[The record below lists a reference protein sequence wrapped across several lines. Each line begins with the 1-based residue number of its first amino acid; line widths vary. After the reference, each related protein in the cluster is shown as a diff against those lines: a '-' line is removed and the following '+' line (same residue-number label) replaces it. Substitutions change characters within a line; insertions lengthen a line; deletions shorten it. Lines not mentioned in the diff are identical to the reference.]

1 MKTLKLKELWEENKA
16 IRIAFLLV
24 LALAALVMV
33 TITLMGGDDS
43 SKKAKKIKPVTNL
56 LDTSSIVNMDEEGQK
71 RFLQTVQQENRKDQQ
86 NMLDQVKQMEKYKAE
101 NSSELTELK
110 IQIKQLNQQISD
122 MQNGKGP
129 ASNRSLDNRVGQPVY
144 ENQQQNPA
152 YQLNRNAE
160 GNRNQEIPVAGG
172 IAPQRTQLVR
182 TITSNSI
189 TTANNGVLEVTP
201 IVEKN
206 ITNANQKR
214 VVKAGPGA
222 AIAGDGTKPVD
233 SNARHSKRAEDQYL
247 PATSQLYAV
256 LVTGVEAPTSL
267 SSQEEPL
274 GVTFRVKRD
283 VFLPNNYRMDLR
295 DCNLLGTAR
304 GDMASERVYIR
315 TTSLSCVNSKG
326 KSFDIKLEAYAVS
339 EIDGKAGIKG
349 TLISRN
355 GNAIMGSAFA
365 GGLSALAQGLS
376 PSKVSQLNIDPNS
389 QAQYQGPNIGA
400 LGAVGASGMVS
411 GGLNKLT
418 DWYTHMIDQQWPV
431 VELSPGINATFVVLS
446 GASIATNLSAK

>member
-1 MKTLKLKELWEENKA
+1 MKTLKLKELWAENKA
-16 IRIAFLLV
+16 IRMAFLLIV
-24 LALAALVMV
+24 AFGALVMA
-33 TITLMGGDDS
+33 TLTLMGGDDS
-43 SKKAKKIKPVTNL
+43 NQKSKKIKPVTNL
-56 LDTSSIVNMDEEGQK
+56 LDTSSIHNMDEEGQK

-86 NMLDQVKQMEKYKAE
+86 SMLDQVKQMEKYKSE
-101 NSSELTELK
+101 NSSEISELK
-110 IQIKQLNQQISD
+110 AQLKQLNQQISD

-129 ASNRSLDNRVGQPVY
+129 ASNRSLDNRVGQQAND
-144 ENQQQNPA
+144 NQQQNPA
-152 YQLNRNAE
+152 YQLNGDAVA
-160 GNRNQEIPVAGG
+160 NRNQEIPVAGG
-172 IAPQRTQLVR
+172 ISPQRTQLVR

-206 ITNANQKR
+206 ITNDNQKR
-214 VVKAGPGA
+214 VVKAGAPA
-222 AIAGDGTKPVD
+222 VAGDGTKPID
-233 SNARHSKRAEDQYL
+233 SNARHSKRSEDQYL

-355 GNAIMGSAFA
+355 GNAIMGSALA

-389 QAQYQGPNIGA
+389 QAQFQGPNIGA
-400 LGAVGASGMVS
+400 LGAVSASGMVS

-418 DWYTHMIDQQWPV
+418 DWYTHIIDQQWPV
-431 VELSPGINATFVVLS
+431 VELSPGINATFVVLN
-446 GASIATNLSAK
+446 GASIPTNLAVK

>member
-1 MKTLKLKELWEENKA
+1 MKTLKLKELWAENKA
-16 IRIAFLLV
+16 IRMAFLLIV
-24 LALAALVMV
+24 AFGALVMA
-33 TITLMGGDDS
+33 TLTLMGGDDS
-43 SKKAKKIKPVTNL
+43 NQKSKKIKPVTNL
-56 LDTSSIVNMDEEGQK
+56 LDTSSIHNMDEEGQK

-86 NMLDQVKQMEKYKAE
+86 SMLDQVKQMEKYKSE
-101 NSSELTELK
+101 NSSEISELK
-110 IQIKQLNQQISD
+110 AQLKQLNQQISD

-129 ASNRSLDNRVGQPVY
+129 ASNRSLDNRVGQQAND
-144 ENQQQNPA
+144 NQQQNPA
-152 YQLNRNAE
+152 YQLNGDAVA
-160 GNRNQEIPVAGG
+160 NRNQEIPVAGG
-172 IAPQRTQLVR
+172 ISPQRTQLVR

-214 VVKAGPGA
+214 VVKAGAPA
-222 AIAGDGTKPVD
+222 VAGDGTKPID
-233 SNARHSKRAEDQYL
+233 SNARHSKRSEDQYL

-355 GNAIMGSAFA
+355 GNAIMGSALA

-376 PSKVSQLNIDPNS
+376 PSKVSQLIIDPNS
-389 QAQYQGPNIGA
+389 QAQFQGPNIGA
-400 LGAVGASGMVS
+400 LGAVSASGMVS

-418 DWYTHMIDQQWPV
+418 DWYTHIIDQQWPV
-431 VELSPGINATFVVLS
+431 VELSPGINATFVVLN
-446 GASIATNLSAK
+446 GASIPTNLAAK

>member
-1 MKTLKLKELWEENKA
+1 M
-16 IRIAFLLV
+16 AFLLIV
-24 LALAALVMV
+24 AFGALVMA
-33 TITLMGGDDS
+33 TLTLMGGDDS
-43 SKKAKKIKPVTNL
+43 NQKSKKIKPVTNL
-56 LDTSSIVNMDEEGQK
+56 LDTSSIHNMDEEGQK

-86 NMLDQVKQMEKYKAE
+86 SMLDQVKQMEKYKSE
-101 NSSELTELK
+101 NSSEISELK
-110 IQIKQLNQQISD
+110 AQLKQLNQQISD

-129 ASNRSLDNRVGQPVY
+129 ASNRSLDNRVGQQAND
-144 ENQQQNPA
+144 NQQQNPA
-152 YQLNRNAE
+152 YQLNGDAMA
-160 GNRNQEIPVAGG
+160 NRNQEIPVAGG
-172 IAPQRTQLVR
+172 ISPQRTQLVR

-214 VVKAGPGA
+214 VVKAGAPA
-222 AIAGDGTKPVD
+222 VAGDGTKPID
-233 SNARHSKRAEDQYL
+233 SNARHSKRSEDQYL

-355 GNAIMGSAFA
+355 GNAIMGSALA

-389 QAQYQGPNIGA
+389 QAQFQGPNIGA
-400 LGAVGASGMVS
+400 LGAVSASGMVS

-418 DWYTHMIDQQWPV
+418 DWYTHIIDQQWPV
-431 VELSPGINATFVVLS
+431 VELSPGINATFVVLN
-446 GASIATNLSAK
+446 GASIPTNLAAK

>member
-1 MKTLKLKELWEENKA
+1 
-16 IRIAFLLV
+16 
-24 LALAALVMV
+24 
-33 TITLMGGDDS
+33 
-43 SKKAKKIKPVTNL
+43 
-56 LDTSSIVNMDEEGQK
+56 MDEEGQK

-86 NMLDQVKQMEKYKAE
+86 SMLDQVKQMEKYKSE
-101 NSSELTELK
+101 NSSEISELK
-110 IQIKQLNQQISD
+110 AQLKQLNQQISD

-129 ASNRSLDNRVGQPVY
+129 ASNRSLDNRVGQQAND
-144 ENQQQNPA
+144 NQQQNPA
-152 YQLNRNAE
+152 YQLNGDAVA
-160 GNRNQEIPVAGG
+160 NRNQEIPVAGG
-172 IAPQRTQLVR
+172 ISPQRTQLVR

-214 VVKAGPGA
+214 VVKAGAPA
-222 AIAGDGTKPVD
+222 VAGDGTKPID
-233 SNARHSKRAEDQYL
+233 SNARHSKRSEDQYL

-355 GNAIMGSAFA
+355 GNAIMGSALA

-389 QAQYQGPNIGA
+389 QAQFQGPNIGA
-400 LGAVGASGMVS
+400 LGAVSASGMVS

-418 DWYTHMIDQQWPV
+418 DWYTHIIDQQWPV
-431 VELSPGINATFVVLS
+431 VELSPGINATFVVLN
-446 GASIATNLSAK
+446 GASIPTNLAAK

>member
-1 MKTLKLKELWEENKA
+1 MKTLKLKELWAENKA
-16 IRIAFLLV
+16 IRMAFLLIV
-24 LALAALVMV
+24 AFGALVMA
-33 TITLMGGDDS
+33 TLTLMGGDDS
-43 SKKAKKIKPVTNL
+43 NQKSKKIKPVTNL
-56 LDTSSIVNMDEEGQK
+56 LDTSSIHNKDEEGQK

-86 NMLDQVKQMEKYKAE
+86 SMLDQVKQMEKYKSE
-101 NSSELTELK
+101 NSSEISELK
-110 IQIKQLNQQISD
+110 AQLKQLNQQISD

-129 ASNRSLDNRVGQPVY
+129 ASNRSLDNRVGQQAND
-144 ENQQQNPA
+144 NQQQNPA
-152 YQLNRNAE
+152 YQLNGDAVA
-160 GNRNQEIPVAGG
+160 NRNQEIPVAGG
-172 IAPQRTQLVR
+172 ISPQRTQLVR

-214 VVKAGPGA
+214 VVKAGAPA
-222 AIAGDGTKPVD
+222 VAGDGTKPID
-233 SNARHSKRAEDQYL
+233 SNARHSKRSEDQYL

-355 GNAIMGSAFA
+355 GNAIMGSALA

-389 QAQYQGPNIGA
+389 QAQFQGPNIGA
-400 LGAVGASGMVS
+400 LGAVSASGMVS

-418 DWYTHMIDQQWPV
+418 DWYTHIIDQQWPV
-431 VELSPGINATFVVLS
+431 VELSPGINATFVVLN
-446 GASIATNLSAK
+446 GASIPTNLAAK

>member
-1 MKTLKLKELWEENKA
+1 MKTLKLKELWAENKA
-16 IRIAFLLV
+16 IRMAFLLIV
-24 LALAALVMV
+24 AFGALVMA
-33 TITLMGGDDS
+33 TLTLMGGDDS
-43 SKKAKKIKPVTNL
+43 NQKSKKIKPVTNL
-56 LDTSSIVNMDEEGQK
+56 LDTSSIHNMDEEGQK

-86 NMLDQVKQMEKYKAE
+86 SMLDQVKQMEKYKSE
-101 NSSELTELK
+101 NSSEISELK
-110 IQIKQLNQQISD
+110 AQLKQLNQQISD

-129 ASNRSLDNRVGQPVY
+129 ASNRSLDNRVGQQAND
-144 ENQQQNPA
+144 NQQQNPA
-152 YQLNRNAE
+152 YQLNGDAMA
-160 GNRNQEIPVAGG
+160 NRNQEIPVAGG
-172 IAPQRTQLVR
+172 ISPQRTQLVR

-214 VVKAGPGA
+214 VVKAGAPA
-222 AIAGDGTKPVD
+222 VAGDGTKPID
-233 SNARHSKRAEDQYL
+233 SNARHSKRSEDQYL

-355 GNAIMGSAFA
+355 GNAIMGSALA

-389 QAQYQGPNIGA
+389 QAQFQGPNIGA
-400 LGAVGASGMVS
+400 LGAVSARGMVS

-418 DWYTHMIDQQWPV
+418 DWYTHIIDQQWPV
-431 VELSPGINATFVVLS
+431 VELSPGINATFVVLN
-446 GASIATNLSAK
+446 GASIPTNLAAK

>member
-1 MKTLKLKELWEENKA
+1 MKTLKLKELWAENKA
-16 IRIAFLLV
+16 IRMAFLLIV
-24 LALAALVMV
+24 AFGALVMA
-33 TITLMGGDDS
+33 TLTLMGGDDS
-43 SKKAKKIKPVTNL
+43 NQKSKKIKPVTNL
-56 LDTSSIVNMDEEGQK
+56 LDTSSIHNMDEEGQK

-86 NMLDQVKQMEKYKAE
+86 SMLDQVKQMEKYKSE
-101 NSSELTELK
+101 NSSEISELK
-110 IQIKQLNQQISD
+110 AQLKQLNQQISD

-129 ASNRSLDNRVGQPVY
+129 ASNRSLDNRVGQQAND
-144 ENQQQNPA
+144 NQQQNPA
-152 YQLNRNAE
+152 YQLNGDAVA
-160 GNRNQEIPVAGG
+160 NRNQEIPVAGG
-172 IAPQRTQLVR
+172 ISPQRTQLVR

-214 VVKAGPGA
+214 VVKAGAPA
-222 AIAGDGTKPVD
+222 VAGDGTKPID
-233 SNARHSKRAEDQYL
+233 SNARHSKRSEDQYL

-355 GNAIMGSAFA
+355 GNAIMGSALA

-389 QAQYQGPNIGA
+389 QAQFQGPNIGA
-400 LGAVGASGMVS
+400 LGAVSASGMVS

-418 DWYTHMIDQQWPV
+418 DWYTHIIDQQWPV

-446 GASIATNLSAK
+446 GASIPTNLSAK

>member
-1 MKTLKLKELWEENKA
+1 MKLKELWAENKA
-16 IRIAFLLV
+16 IRMAFLLIV
-24 LALAALVMV
+24 AFGALVMA
-33 TITLMGGDDS
+33 TLTLMGGDDS
-43 SKKAKKIKPVTNL
+43 NQKSKKIKPVTNL
-56 LDTSSIVNMDEEGQK
+56 LDTSSIHNMDEEGQK

-86 NMLDQVKQMEKYKAE
+86 SMLDQVKQMEKYKSE
-101 NSSELTELK
+101 NSSEISELK
-110 IQIKQLNQQISD
+110 AQLKQLNQQISD

-129 ASNRSLDNRVGQPVY
+129 ASNRSLDNRVGQQAND
-144 ENQQQNPA
+144 NQQQNPA
-152 YQLNRNAE
+152 YQLNGDAVA
-160 GNRNQEIPVAGG
+160 NRNQEIPVAGG
-172 IAPQRTQLVR
+172 ISPQRTQLVR

-214 VVKAGPGA
+214 VVKAGAPA
-222 AIAGDGTKPVD
+222 VAGDGTKPID
-233 SNARHSKRAEDQYL
+233 SNARHSKRSEDQYL

-355 GNAIMGSAFA
+355 GNAIMGSALA

-389 QAQYQGPNIGA
+389 QAQFQGPNIGA
-400 LGAVGASGMVS
+400 LGAVSASGMVS

-418 DWYTHMIDQQWPV
+418 DWYTHIIDQQWPV
-431 VELSPGINATFVVLS
+431 VELFPGINATFVVLN
-446 GASIATNLSAK
+446 GASIPTNLAAK

>member
-1 MKTLKLKELWEENKA
+1 
-16 IRIAFLLV
+16 
-24 LALAALVMV
+24 
-33 TITLMGGDDS
+33 MGGDDS
-43 SKKAKKIKPVTNL
+43 NQKSKKIKPVTNL
-56 LDTSSIVNMDEEGQK
+56 LDTSSIHNMDEEGQK

-86 NMLDQVKQMEKYKAE
+86 SMLDQVKQMEKYKSE
-101 NSSELTELK
+101 NSSEISELK
-110 IQIKQLNQQISD
+110 AQLKQLNQQISD

-129 ASNRSLDNRVGQPVY
+129 ASNRSLDNRVGQQAND
-144 ENQQQNPA
+144 NQQQNPA
-152 YQLNRNAE
+152 YQLNGDAVA
-160 GNRNQEIPVAGG
+160 NRNQEIPVAGG
-172 IAPQRTQLVR
+172 ISPQRTQLVR

-214 VVKAGPGA
+214 VVKAGAPA
-222 AIAGDGTKPVD
+222 VAGDGTKPID
-233 SNARHSKRAEDQYL
+233 SNARHSKRSEDQYL

-274 GVTFRVKRD
+274 GVTFRVKCD

-355 GNAIMGSAFA
+355 GNAIMGSALA

-389 QAQYQGPNIGA
+389 QAQFQGPNIGA
-400 LGAVGASGMVS
+400 LGAVSASGMVS

-418 DWYTHMIDQQWPV
+418 DWYTHIIDQQWPV
-431 VELSPGINATFVVLS
+431 VELSPGINATFVVLN
-446 GASIATNLSAK
+446 GASIPTNLAAK

>member
-1 MKTLKLKELWEENKA
+1 M
-16 IRIAFLLV
+16 AFLLIV
-24 LALAALVMV
+24 AFGALVMA
-33 TITLMGGDDS
+33 TLTLMGGDDS
-43 SKKAKKIKPVTNL
+43 NQKSKKIKPVTNL
-56 LDTSSIVNMDEEGQK
+56 LDTSSIHNMDEEGQK

-86 NMLDQVKQMEKYKAE
+86 SMLDQVKQMEKYKSE
-101 NSSELTELK
+101 NSSEISELK
-110 IQIKQLNQQISD
+110 AQLKQLNQQISD

-129 ASNRSLDNRVGQPVY
+129 ASNRSLDNRVGQQAND
-144 ENQQQNPA
+144 NQQQNPA
-152 YQLNRNAE
+152 YQLNGDAVA
-160 GNRNQEIPVAGG
+160 NRNQEIPVAGG
-172 IAPQRTQLVR
+172 ISPQRTQLVR

-214 VVKAGPGA
+214 VVKAGAPA
-222 AIAGDGTKPVD
+222 VAGDGTKPID
-233 SNARHSKRAEDQYL
+233 SNARHSKRSEDQYL

-355 GNAIMGSAFA
+355 GNAIMGSALA

-389 QAQYQGPNIGA
+389 QAQFQGPNIGA
-400 LGAVGASGMVS
+400 LGAVSASGMVS

-418 DWYTHMIDQQWPV
+418 DWYTHIIDQQWPV
-431 VELSPGINATFVVLS
+431 VELSPGINATFVVLN
-446 GASIATNLSAK
+446 GASIPTNLAAK

>member
-1 MKTLKLKELWEENKA
+1 MKTLKLKELWAENKA
-16 IRIAFLLV
+16 IRMAFLLIV
-24 LALAALVMV
+24 AFGALVMA
-33 TITLMGGDDS
+33 TLTLMGGDDS
-43 SKKAKKIKPVTNL
+43 NQKSKKIKPVTNL
-56 LDTSSIVNMDEEGQK
+56 LDTSSIHNMDEEGQK

-86 NMLDQVKQMEKYKAE
+86 SMLDQVKQMEKYKSE
-101 NSSELTELK
+101 NSSEISELK
-110 IQIKQLNQQISD
+110 AQLKQLNQQISD

-129 ASNRSLDNRVGQPVY
+129 ASNRSLDNRVGQQAND
-144 ENQQQNPA
+144 NQQQNPA
-152 YQLNRNAE
+152 YQLNGDAVA
-160 GNRNQEIPVAGG
+160 NRNQEIPVAGG
-172 IAPQRTQLVR
+172 ISPQRTQLVR

-214 VVKAGPGA
+214 VVKAGAPA
-222 AIAGDGTKPVD
+222 VAGDGTKPID
-233 SNARHSKRAEDQYL
+233 SNARHSKRSEDQYL

-274 GVTFRVKRD
+274 GVTFRVKCD

-355 GNAIMGSAFA
+355 GNAIMGSALA

-389 QAQYQGPNIGA
+389 QAQFQGPNIGA
-400 LGAVGASGMVS
+400 LGAVSASGMVS

-418 DWYTHMIDQQWPV
+418 DWYTHIIDQQWPV
-431 VELSPGINATFVVLS
+431 VELSPGINATFVVLN
-446 GASIATNLSAK
+446 GASIPTNLAAK

>member
-1 MKTLKLKELWEENKA
+1 MKTLKLKELWAENKA
-16 IRIAFLLV
+16 IRMAFLLIV
-24 LALAALVMV
+24 AFAALVMV
-33 TITLMGGDDS
+33 TLTLMGGDDS
-43 SKKAKKIKPVTNL
+43 SKKTKKIKPVTNL
-56 LDTSSIVNMDEEGQK
+56 LDTSSVENMDEEGQK
-71 RFLQTVQQENRKDQQ
+71 RFLQTVQMQNRKDQQ
-86 NMLDQVKQMEKYKAE
+86 SMLDQVKQMEKYKSE
-101 NSSELTELK
+101 NSGEINELRG
-110 IQIKQLNQQISD
+110 QIKQLTQQISD

-129 ASNRSLDNRVGQPVY
+129 ASNRSLDSRGIQQPTDS
-144 ENQQQNPA
+144 QQPNSA
-152 YQLNRNAE
+152 YQLNGNAA

-172 IAPQRTQLVR
+172 ISPQRNQLVR

-214 VVKAGPGA
+214 IVKSGSPAL
-222 AIAGDGTKPVD
+222 AGDGTKPID
-233 SNARHSKRAEDQYL
+233 SNAKHSRRSDDQYL
-247 PATSQLYAV
+247 PATSQLYGV
-256 LVTGVEAPTSL
+256 LITGVEAPTSL

-304 GDMASERVYIR
+304 GDMASE
-315 TTSLSCVNSKG
+315 LSCVNSKG

-355 GNAIMGSAFA
+355 GNAIMGSALA

-400 LGAVGASGMVS
+400 LSAVGASGAVS
-411 GGLNKLT
+411 GGLNKMV
-418 DWYTHMIDQQWPV
+418 DWYTHIMDQQWPV

-446 GASIATNLSAK
+446 GASIPTNLAAK

>member
-1 MKTLKLKELWEENKA
+1 MKTLKLKELWAENKA
-16 IRIAFLLV
+16 IRMAFLLIV
-24 LALAALVMV
+24 AFGALVMA
-33 TITLMGGDDS
+33 TLTLMGGDDS
-43 SKKAKKIKPVTNL
+43 NQKSKKIKPVTNL
-56 LDTSSIVNMDEEGQK
+56 LDTSSIHNMDEEGQK

-86 NMLDQVKQMEKYKAE
+86 SMLDQVKQMEKYKSE
-101 NSSELTELK
+101 NSSEISELK
-110 IQIKQLNQQISD
+110 AQLKQLNQQISD

-129 ASNRSLDNRVGQPVY
+129 ASNRSLDNRVGQQAND
-144 ENQQQNPA
+144 NQQQNPA
-152 YQLNRNAE
+152 YQLNGDAVA
-160 GNRNQEIPVAGG
+160 NRNQEIPVAGG
-172 IAPQRTQLVR
+172 ISPQRTQLVR

-214 VVKAGPGA
+214 VVKAGAPA
-222 AIAGDGTKPVD
+222 VAGDGTKPID
-233 SNARHSKRAEDQYL
+233 SNARHSKRSEDQYL

-355 GNAIMGSAFA
+355 GNAIMGSALA

-389 QAQYQGPNIGA
+389 QAQFQGPNIGA
-400 LGAVGASGMVS
+400 LGAVSASGMVS

-418 DWYTHMIDQQWPV
+418 DWYTHIIDQQWPV
-431 VELSPGINATFVVLS
+431 VELSPGINATFVVLN
-446 GASIATNLSAK
+446 GASIPTNLAVK

>member
-86 NMLDQVKQMEKYKAE
+86 NMLDQ
-101 NSSELTELK
+101 LTELK

-315 TTSLSCVNSKG
+315 T
-326 KSFDIKLEAYAVS
+326 
-339 EIDGKAGIKG
+339 
-349 TLISRN
+349 
-355 GNAIMGSAFA
+355 
-365 GGLSALAQGLS
+365 
-376 PSKVSQLNIDPNS
+376 
-389 QAQYQGPNIGA
+389 
-400 LGAVGASGMVS
+400 
-411 GGLNKLT
+411 
-418 DWYTHMIDQQWPV
+418 
-431 VELSPGINATFVVLS
+431 
-446 GASIATNLSAK
+446 

>member
-1 MKTLKLKELWEENKA
+1 MA
-16 IRIAFLLV
+16 
-24 LALAALVMV
+24 
-33 TITLMGGDDS
+33 
-43 SKKAKKIKPVTNL
+43 
-56 LDTSSIVNMDEEGQK
+56 
-71 RFLQTVQQENRKDQQ
+71 
-86 NMLDQVKQMEKYKAE
+86 
-101 NSSELTELK
+101 
-110 IQIKQLNQQISD
+110 
-122 MQNGKGP
+122 
-129 ASNRSLDNRVGQPVY
+129 
-144 ENQQQNPA
+144 
-152 YQLNRNAE
+152 
-160 GNRNQEIPVAGG
+160 NRNQEIPVAGG
-172 IAPQRTQLVR
+172 ISPQRTQLVR

-214 VVKAGPGA
+214 VVKAGAPA
-222 AIAGDGTKPVD
+222 VAGDGTKPID
-233 SNARHSKRAEDQYL
+233 SNARHSKRSEDQYL

-355 GNAIMGSAFA
+355 GNAIMGSALA

-389 QAQYQGPNIGA
+389 QAQFQGPNIGA
-400 LGAVGASGMVS
+400 LGAVSASGMVS

-418 DWYTHMIDQQWPV
+418 DWYTHIIDQQWPV
-431 VELSPGINATFVVLS
+431 VELSPGINATFVVLN
-446 GASIATNLSAK
+446 GASIPTNLAAK

>member
-1 MKTLKLKELWEENKA
+1 MKTLKLKELWAENKA
-16 IRIAFLLV
+16 IRMAFLLIV
-24 LALAALVMV
+24 AFGALVMA
-33 TITLMGGDDS
+33 TLTLMGGDDS
-43 SKKAKKIKPVTNL
+43 NQKSKKIKPVTNL
-56 LDTSSIVNMDEEGQK
+56 LDTSSIHNMDEEGQK

-86 NMLDQVKQMEKYKAE
+86 SMLDQVKQMEKYKSE
-101 NSSELTELK
+101 NSSEISELK
-110 IQIKQLNQQISD
+110 AQLKQLNQQISD

-129 ASNRSLDNRVGQPVY
+129 ASNRSLDNRVGQQAND
-144 ENQQQNPA
+144 NQQQNPA
-152 YQLNRNAE
+152 YQLNGDAMA
-160 GNRNQEIPVAGG
+160 NRNQEIPVAGG
-172 IAPQRTQLVR
+172 ISPQRTQLVR

-214 VVKAGPGA
+214 VVKAGAPVV
-222 AIAGDGTKPVD
+222 AGDGTKPID
-233 SNARHSKRAEDQYL
+233 SNARHSKRSEDQYL

-355 GNAIMGSAFA
+355 GNAIMGSALA

-389 QAQYQGPNIGA
+389 QAQFQGPNIGA
-400 LGAVGASGMVS
+400 LGAVSASGMVS

-418 DWYTHMIDQQWPV
+418 DWYTHIIDQQWPV
-431 VELSPGINATFVVLS
+431 VELSPGINATFVVLN
-446 GASIATNLSAK
+446 GASIPTNLAAK

>member
-1 MKTLKLKELWEENKA
+1 MKTLKLKELWAENKA
-16 IRIAFLLV
+16 FRMAFLLIV
-24 LALAALVMV
+24 AFGALVMV
-33 TITLMGGDDS
+33 TLTLMGGDDS
-43 SKKAKKIKPVTNL
+43 NQKTKKIKPVTNL

-86 NMLDQVKQMEKYKAE
+86 TMSDQVKQIEKFKSE
-101 NSSELTELK
+101 NSSEITELK
-110 IQIKQLNQQISD
+110 AQLKQLNQQISD

-129 ASNRSLDNRVGQPVY
+129 ASNRSLDTRAGQPVND
-144 ENQQQNPA
+144 NQQPNPP
-152 YQLNRNAE
+152 YQLNGNAA
-160 GNRNQEIPVAGG
+160 GNRNQQIPVEGG
-172 IAPQRTQLVR
+172 ISPQRTQLVR

-214 VVKAGPGA
+214 VVKAGAPA
-222 AIAGDGTKPVD
+222 VAGDGTKPID
-233 SNARHSKRAEDQYL
+233 SNARHSKRSEDQFL

-355 GNAIMGSAFA
+355 GNAVMGSALA

-400 LGAVGASGMVS
+400 LSAVGASGAVS
-411 GGLNKLT
+411 GGLNKMV
-418 DWYTHMIDQQWPV
+418 DWYTHIMDQQWPV
-431 VELSPGINATFVVLS
+431 VEISPGINATFVVLT
-446 GASIATNLSAK
+446 GASIPTNLAAK

>member
-1 MKTLKLKELWEENKA
+1 MKLKELWAENKA
-16 IRIAFLLV
+16 IRMAFLLIV
-24 LALAALVMV
+24 AFGALVMA
-33 TITLMGGDDS
+33 TLTLMGGDDS
-43 SKKAKKIKPVTNL
+43 NQKSKKIKPVTNL
-56 LDTSSIVNMDEEGQK
+56 LDTSSIHNMDEEGQK

-86 NMLDQVKQMEKYKAE
+86 SMLDQVKQMEKYKSE
-101 NSSELTELK
+101 NSSEISELK
-110 IQIKQLNQQISD
+110 AQLKQLNQQISD

-129 ASNRSLDNRVGQPVY
+129 ASNRSLDNRVGQQAND
-144 ENQQQNPA
+144 NQQQNPA
-152 YQLNRNAE
+152 YQLNGDAVA
-160 GNRNQEIPVAGG
+160 NRNQEIPVAGG
-172 IAPQRTQLVR
+172 ISPQRTQLVR

-214 VVKAGPGA
+214 VVKAGAPA
-222 AIAGDGTKPVD
+222 VAGDGTKPID
-233 SNARHSKRAEDQYL
+233 SNARHSKRSEDQYL

-355 GNAIMGSAFA
+355 GNAIMGSALA

-389 QAQYQGPNIGA
+389 QAQFQGPNIGA
-400 LGAVGASGMVS
+400 LGAVSASGMVS

-418 DWYTHMIDQQWPV
+418 DWYTHIIDQQWPV
-431 VELSPGINATFVVLS
+431 VELSPGINATFVVLN
-446 GASIATNLSAK
+446 GASIPTNLAVK

>member
-1 MKTLKLKELWEENKA
+1 MKLKELWAENKA
-16 IRIAFLLV
+16 IRMAFLLIV
-24 LALAALVMV
+24 AFGALVMA
-33 TITLMGGDDS
+33 TLTLMGGDDS
-43 SKKAKKIKPVTNL
+43 NQKSKKIKPVTNL
-56 LDTSSIVNMDEEGQK
+56 LDTSSIHNMDEEGQK

-86 NMLDQVKQMEKYKAE
+86 SMLDQVKQMEKYKSE
-101 NSSELTELK
+101 NSSEISELK
-110 IQIKQLNQQISD
+110 AQLKQLNQQISD

-129 ASNRSLDNRVGQPVY
+129 ASNRSLDNRVGQQAND
-144 ENQQQNPA
+144 NQQQNPA
-152 YQLNRNAE
+152 YQLNGDAMA
-160 GNRNQEIPVAGG
+160 NRNQEIPVAGG
-172 IAPQRTQLVR
+172 ISPQRTQLVR

-214 VVKAGPGA
+214 VVKAGAPA
-222 AIAGDGTKPVD
+222 VAGDGTKPID
-233 SNARHSKRAEDQYL
+233 SNARHSKRSEDQYL

-355 GNAIMGSAFA
+355 GNAIMGSALA

-389 QAQYQGPNIGA
+389 QAQFQGPNIGA
-400 LGAVGASGMVS
+400 LGAVSASGMVS

-418 DWYTHMIDQQWPV
+418 DWYTHIIDQQWPV
-431 VELSPGINATFVVLS
+431 VELSPGINATFVVLN
-446 GASIATNLSAK
+446 GASIPTNLAAK

>member
-1 MKTLKLKELWEENKA
+1 MKTLKLKELWAENKA
-16 IRIAFLLV
+16 IRMAFLLIV
-24 LALAALVMV
+24 AFGALVMA
-33 TITLMGGDDS
+33 TLTLMGGDDS
-43 SKKAKKIKPVTNL
+43 NQKSKKIKPVTNL
-56 LDTSSIVNMDEEGQK
+56 LDTSSIHNMDEEGQK

-86 NMLDQVKQMEKYKAE
+86 SMLDQVKQMEKYKSE
-101 NSSELTELK
+101 NSSEISELK
-110 IQIKQLNQQISD
+110 AQLKQLNQQISD

-129 ASNRSLDNRVGQPVY
+129 ASNHSLDNRVGQQAND
-144 ENQQQNPA
+144 NQQQNPA
-152 YQLNRNAE
+152 YQLNGDAVA
-160 GNRNQEIPVAGG
+160 NRNQEIPVAGG
-172 IAPQRTQLVR
+172 ISPQRTQLVR

-214 VVKAGPGA
+214 VVKAGAPA
-222 AIAGDGTKPVD
+222 VAGDGTKPID
-233 SNARHSKRAEDQYL
+233 SNARHSKRSEDQYL

-355 GNAIMGSAFA
+355 GNAIMGSALA

-389 QAQYQGPNIGA
+389 QAQFQGPNIGA
-400 LGAVGASGMVS
+400 LGAVSASGMVS

-418 DWYTHMIDQQWPV
+418 DWYTHIIDQQWPV
-431 VELSPGINATFVVLS
+431 VELSPGINATFVVLN
-446 GASIATNLSAK
+446 GASIPTNLAAK

>member
-1 MKTLKLKELWEENKA
+1 MKTLKLKELWAENKA
-16 IRIAFLLV
+16 IRMAFLLIV
-24 LALAALVMV
+24 AFAALVMV
-33 TITLMGGDDS
+33 TLTLMGGDDS
-43 SKKAKKIKPVTNL
+43 SKKTKKIKPVTNL
-56 LDTSSIVNMDEEGQK
+56 LDTSSVENMDEEGQK
-71 RFLQTVQQENRKDQQ
+71 RFLQTVQMQNRKDQQ
-86 NMLDQVKQMEKYKAE
+86 SMLDQVKQTEKYKSE
-101 NSSELTELK
+101 NSGEINELRG
-110 IQIKQLNQQISD
+110 QIKQLTQQISD

-129 ASNRSLDNRVGQPVY
+129 ASNRSLDSRGIQQPTDS
-144 ENQQQNPA
+144 QQPNSA
-152 YQLNRNAE
+152 YQLNGNAA

-172 IAPQRTQLVR
+172 ISPQRNQLVR

-214 VVKAGPGA
+214 IVKSGSPAL
-222 AIAGDGTKPVD
+222 AGDGTKPID
-233 SNARHSKRAEDQYL
+233 SNAKHSRRSDDQYL
-247 PATSQLYAV
+247 PATSQLYGV
-256 LVTGVEAPTSL
+256 LITGVEAPTSL

-315 TTSLSCVNSKG
+315 TTNLSCVNSKG

-355 GNAIMGSAFA
+355 GNAIMGSALA

-400 LGAVGASGMVS
+400 LSAVGASGAVS
-411 GGLNKLT
+411 GGLNKMV
-418 DWYTHMIDQQWPV
+418 DWYTHIMDQQWPV

-446 GASIATNLSAK
+446 GASIPTNLAAK

>member
-1 MKTLKLKELWEENKA
+1 M
-16 IRIAFLLV
+16 AFLLIV
-24 LALAALVMV
+24 AFGALVMA
-33 TITLMGGDDS
+33 TLTLMGGDDS
-43 SKKAKKIKPVTNL
+43 NQKSKKIKPVTNL
-56 LDTSSIVNMDEEGQK
+56 LDTSSIHNMDEEGQK

-86 NMLDQVKQMEKYKAE
+86 SMLDQVKQMEKYKSE
-101 NSSELTELK
+101 NSSEISELK
-110 IQIKQLNQQISD
+110 AQLKQLNQQISD

-129 ASNRSLDNRVGQPVY
+129 ARNRSLDNRVGQQAND
-144 ENQQQNPA
+144 NQQQNPA
-152 YQLNRNAE
+152 YQLNGDAVA
-160 GNRNQEIPVAGG
+160 NRNQEIPVAGG
-172 IAPQRTQLVR
+172 ISPQRTQLVR

-214 VVKAGPGA
+214 VVKAGAPA
-222 AIAGDGTKPVD
+222 VAGDGTKPID
-233 SNARHSKRAEDQYL
+233 SNARHSKRSEDQYL

-355 GNAIMGSAFA
+355 GNAIMGSALA

-389 QAQYQGPNIGA
+389 QAQFQGPNIGA
-400 LGAVGASGMVS
+400 LGAVSASGMVS

-418 DWYTHMIDQQWPV
+418 DWYTHIIDQQWPV
-431 VELSPGINATFVVLS
+431 VELSPGINATFVVLN
-446 GASIATNLSAK
+446 GASIPTNLAAK

>member
-1 MKTLKLKELWEENKA
+1 MKLKELWAENKA
-16 IRIAFLLV
+16 IRMAFLLIV
-24 LALAALVMV
+24 AFGALVMA
-33 TITLMGGDDS
+33 TLTLMGGDDS
-43 SKKAKKIKPVTNL
+43 NQKSKKIKPVTNL
-56 LDTSSIVNMDEEGQK
+56 LDTSSIHNMDEEGQK

-86 NMLDQVKQMEKYKAE
+86 SMLDQVKQMEKYKSE
-101 NSSELTELK
+101 NSSEISELK
-110 IQIKQLNQQISD
+110 AQLKQLNQQISD

-129 ASNRSLDNRVGQPVY
+129 ASNRSLDNRVGQQAND
-144 ENQQQNPA
+144 NQQQNPA
-152 YQLNRNAE
+152 YQLNGDAVA
-160 GNRNQEIPVAGG
+160 NRNQEIPVAGG
-172 IAPQRTQLVR
+172 ISPQRTQLVR

-214 VVKAGPGA
+214 VVKAGAPA
-222 AIAGDGTKPVD
+222 VAGDGTKPID
-233 SNARHSKRAEDQYL
+233 SNARHSKRSEDQYL

-355 GNAIMGSAFA
+355 GNAIMGSALA

-389 QAQYQGPNIGA
+389 QAQFQGPNIGA
-400 LGAVGASGMVS
+400 LGAVSASGMVS

-418 DWYTHMIDQQWPV
+418 DWYTHIIDQQWPV
-431 VELSPGINATFVVLS
+431 VELSPGINATFVVLN
-446 GASIATNLSAK
+446 GASIPTNLAAK

>member
-1 MKTLKLKELWEENKA
+1 MKTLKLKELWAENKA
-16 IRIAFLLV
+16 IRMAFLLIV
-24 LALAALVMV
+24 AFGALVMA
-33 TITLMGGDDS
+33 TLTLMGGDDS
-43 SKKAKKIKPVTNL
+43 NQKSKKIKPVTNL
-56 LDTSSIVNMDEEGQK
+56 LDTSSIHNMDEEGQK

-86 NMLDQVKQMEKYKAE
+86 SMLDQVKQMEKYKSE
-101 NSSELTELK
+101 NSSEISELK
-110 IQIKQLNQQISD
+110 AQLKQLNQQISD

-129 ASNRSLDNRVGQPVY
+129 ASNRSLDNRVGQQAND
-144 ENQQQNPA
+144 NQQQNPA
-152 YQLNRNAE
+152 YQLNGDAVA
-160 GNRNQEIPVAGG
+160 NRNQEIPVAGG
-172 IAPQRTQLVR
+172 ISPQRTQLVR

-214 VVKAGPGA
+214 VVKAGAPA
-222 AIAGDGTKPVD
+222 VAGDGTKPID
-233 SNARHSKRAEDQYL
+233 SNARHSKRSEDQYL

-355 GNAIMGSAFA
+355 GNAIMGSALA

-389 QAQYQGPNIGA
+389 QAQFQGPNIGA
-400 LGAVGASGMVS
+400 LGAVSASGMVS

-418 DWYTHMIDQQWPV
+418 DWYTHIIDQQWPV
-431 VELSPGINATFVVLS
+431 VELSPGINATFVVLN
-446 GASIATNLSAK
+446 GASFPTNLAAK